1 MEPAGKVA
9 LTDQKTAKTLGKILH
24 QKAQWIAEKI
34 GQKLLTTRKVVAEA
48 CQRCQ
53 IVKLKNGGSMNSIM
67 SFGIGQFSKRK
78 RTTRKAKAE
87 QKKFL
92 GRGRGDYAVFPQRVL
107 RTSLAEKKGKSQ
119 SVRKRRIE
127 KGLVPFTHSVQFTS
141 VLYIYVVN
149 KPPSAAGVSEDNAQG

>member
-24 QKAQWIAEKI
+24 QKAQWIADKI

-92 GRGRGDYAVFPQRVL
+92 GRGGETMPFSPSGYLGQVSQKKKVKVNQCGKGESRRDW
-107 RTSLAEKKGKSQ
+107 SLSPTQFNSQ
-119 SVRKRRIE
+119 VYY
-127 KGLVPFTHSVQFTS
+127 T
-141 VLYIYVVN
+141 YM
-149 KPPSAAGVSEDNAQG
+149 